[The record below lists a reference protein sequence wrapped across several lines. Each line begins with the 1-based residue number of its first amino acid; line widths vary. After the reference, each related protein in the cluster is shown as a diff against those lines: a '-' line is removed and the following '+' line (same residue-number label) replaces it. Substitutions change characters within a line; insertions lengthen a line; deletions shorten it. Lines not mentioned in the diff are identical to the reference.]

1 MKQYIYLICALCT
14 LCGFTSCERELEVYS
29 EPTCRL
35 NFIYENVETRAQFDE
50 KFATTSYSFVY
61 GPSNLTNDTLWF
73 EVETMGFVSDKDRA
87 VSLVQVSTGENDAV
101 PGKHYVAFND
111 PSLASKYVIPAG
123 KARAKLPIV
132 LLRDASLLTETVTLR
147 FSIQDND
154 YFVQGYPEFQT
165 RTLVFTDQL
174 AEPSKWTAPLSMA
187 YVYGGR
193 TYYYTTYFYY
203 YFGNY
208 GVVKHRFLIEKTG
221 KAWDDD
227 YIEELMGGDSNYI
240 DYIQKKVTKLL
251 EEENAHRQAQ
261 GLDVLKEA
269 DGTVVDFNDGN
280 PY

>member
-1 MKQYIYLICALCT
+1 MKQYIYVICALCT
-14 LCGFTSCERELEVYS
+14 LCGFTSCEKDLEVYS

-35 NFIYENVETRAQFDE
+35 NFLYENVETRAQFDE
-50 KFATTSYSFVY
+50 KLATTSYSFVY
-61 GPSNLTNDTLWF
+61 GPSDLTNDTLWF
-73 EVETMGFVSDKDRA
+73 EVETMGFTSDKDRP

-101 PGKHYVAFND
+101 PSKHYVAFND

-132 LLRDASLLTETVTLR
+132 LLRDASLQTETVTLKL
-147 FSIQDND
+147 SIQDNE

-165 RTLVFTDQL
+165 RTITFTDQL
-174 AEPSKWTAPLSMA
+174 AEPSKWTAPITMA
-187 YVYGGR
+187 YNYSGYI
-193 TYYYTTYFYY
+193 YYYTTYFYY

-251 EEENAHRQAQ
+251 EEENARRQAQ

-269 DGTVVDFNDGN
+269 DGTVVDFNDGY